1 MINIIV
7 VFLIIL
13 NLFSIFMLNKMLKGT
28 ETQFRVV
35 SIIALIIVNF
45 VILNIIYSIS
55 KIGISEE
62 VATKSKAMIMFTAFP
77 INLIAMAA
85 PIAVQIRKARLN
97 EIEKDKFIKNIVIC
111 IIIDIILLCIECA
124 YIKNIQFGIEEM
136 RRRIN
141 EKT

>member
-13 NLFSIFMLNKMLKGT
+13 NLFSIFMLAKMLKGT
-28 ETQFRVV
+28 ETQFKVV
-35 SIIALIIVNF
+35 SIIALLIVNF

-55 KIGISEE
+55 QIGISEE
-62 VATKSKAMIMFTAFP
+62 VATKSKPMILFTAFP
-77 INLIAMAA
+77 INLIAMAS
-85 PIAVQIRKARLN
+85 PIAIQIRKARLN
-97 EIEKDKFIKNIVIC
+97 EIEKDKFIKNIIIC

-136 RRRIN
+136 GRRIN
-141 EKT
+141 GKT